1 MTANISTTSF
11 RRPELLREGAR
22 VHIAGV
28 AGVGMNPLAQALA
41 ACGCAVTGSDR
52 FLDQGSELPVL
63 RQLRAA
69 GIGLLPQ
76 DGSGVTAETAL
87 LAVSTAIESTNPD
100 VAAAQRLGIPVAHRS
115 EVLAALTRRG
125 RCIGV
130 AGTSG
135 KTTTTG
141 MTGWV
146 LEHAGLRPNVV
157 NGGVI
162 LNWANPDTIGNVRI
176 SGGGLWVVETDESD
190 RSLLNFSPES
200 AILTTVTADH
210 FPLQETID
218 LFNAFVDRVSGLVIC
233 GPGVKAILARAD
245 DKLIEPP
252 FDLRRGDGGW
262 IIAWDGVEIH
272 LPLPGRHNAID
283 AVCAAALAREYGVD
297 AAGAKAALESFK
309 GIDRRLTPAH
319 APGSAV
325 RVYDDYG
332 HNPEKIAAAWEA
344 VQETV
349 PGHVWGVWRP
359 HGYGPLSAT
368 AADLVEALGGR
379 VRPDERVFILP
390 VFYAGGTATRRME
403 SEDLV
408 RMLVERG
415 VPAEWVPDYETLAV
429 RLAVLARRGDAILV
443 MGARDPRLPVFAREV
458 AETTRGMPGGG

>member
-1 MTANISTTSF
+1 MTGNISTTAF
-11 RRPELLREGAR
+11 RWPELLRQGAR

-41 ACGCAVTGSDR
+41 ACGCTVSGSDR

-69 GIGLLPQ
+69 GIALLPQ
-76 DGSGVTAETAL
+76 DGSGVTADTAL
-87 LAVSTAIESTNPD
+87 LAVSTAIEPSNPD
-100 VAAAQRLGIPVAHRS
+100 IAAAQRLGIPVAHRS

-141 MTGWV
+141 MTGWI
-146 LEHAGLRPNVV
+146 LDHAGLRPNVV

-162 LNWANPDTIGNVRI
+162 LNWADPDTIGNVRI
-176 SGGGLWVVETDESD
+176 SGGDLWVVETDESD
-190 RSLLNFSPES
+190 RSLLNFSPEA

-210 FPLQETID
+210 FPLPETID
-218 LFNAFVDRVSGLVIC
+218 LFNAFIDRVSGPVIC
-233 GPGVKAILARAD
+233 GPGVKAVLGRVD
-245 DKLIEPP
+245 EHLIEPA
-252 FDLRRGDGGW
+252 FDLHRGDGGW
-262 IIAWDGVEIH
+262 IVAWDGVEIH

-283 AVCAAALAREYGVD
+283 AVCAAALARAYGVD
-297 AAGAKAALESFK
+297 AAGVKAALEAFR

-319 APGSAV
+319 APGAAV

-349 PGHVWGVWRP
+349 PGRVWGVWRP
-359 HGYGPLSAT
+359 HGYGPLAAT
-368 AADLVEALGGR
+368 AADLLQALAAR
-379 VRPDERVFILP
+379 VKPDERVFILP
-390 VFYAGGTATRRME
+390 VFYAGGTANRKME

-415 VPAEWVPDYETLAV
+415 VPAEWVADYEALAS
-429 RLAVLARRGDAILV
+429 RLTALACPGDAILI
-443 MGARDPRLPVFAREV
+443 MGARDPRLPVFAREMV
-458 AETTRGMPGGG
+458 HWDRRLQGG